1 MEVLTNTSFKNG
13 YGSFWVTFWVFRDAC
28 RSCHASF
35 LWLLYLGILGFK
47 LKKNSE
53 IIVEDFSTLD
63 HLPSTL
69 D

>member
-1 MEVLTNTSFKNG
+1 M
-13 YGSFWVTFWVFRDAC
+13 VFIE
-28 RSCHASF
+28 
-35 LWLLYLGILGFK
+35 LPV
-47 LKKNSE
+47 KKNSE